1 VSWLLY
7 VVLYL
12 LLMVNGMALL
22 NTLEAVCRDQDLDD
36 TDTVWFILAG
46 LLTPLNLIWLASL

>member
-1 VSWLLY
+1 MNWMLY

-22 NTLEAVCRDQDLDD
+22 STFASIFSDEDLDE
-36 TDTVWFILAG
+36 TDVIWFLIAG
-46 LLTPLNLIWLASL
+46 ALTPLDLIWLASL

>member
-1 VSWLLY
+1 MSWLLY